1 MHPVFLC
8 IHSVKS
14 VVDPLLIHTHIQIYC
29 QFFFPPFN
37 MKSQVFLFHTSYM
50 HNPWNWIQLEDFC
63 LFLCV
68 HVCRVLRFWIW
79 GIQSDGGYEFCAPS
93 PIART
98 LCMWRGLGGGV
109 VLSPRNTTVCLH
121 SVQQTQCMQSLTT
134 VDLYIWSLQLQLLS
148 TCLQLHRCKNYILE
162 CI

>member
-1 MHPVFLC
+1 MHV
-8 IHSVKS
+8 
-14 VVDPLLIHTHIQIYC
+14 QIYC

-37 MKSQVFLFHTSYM
+37 MKSHDQVFLFHTSYM
-50 HNPWNWIQLEDFC
+50 HNPWNWIQLEDLC

-79 GIQSDGGYEFCAPS
+79 EIQSDGGYEFCAPS

-121 SVQQTQCMQSLTT
+121 SVQQNTMYAVPNNSWPIHLVTAVAVTVHMPTTSQMQK
-134 VDLYIWSLQLQLLS
+134 LYIGMYIEDHVGWLLVPID
-148 TCLQLHRCKNYILE
+148 R
-162 CI
+162 